1 MNNLETKNDL
11 NKSVKETAKF
21 YSAEV
26 KIEGLN
32 FAYQFKI
39 WNIPSKPICFM
50 IREDSEI
57 LQCLKAGDSL
67 DVKYY
72 SSNPVYSSEYHK
84 TVIREIT
91 KEDQGR
97 FKGHYLV
104 GLEISEAPSRA
115 TALNLVD
122 RLNEKGLIE
131 KARKLFYAGKY
142 REAIQEYT
150 LVIKINPNS
159 ARAYFNRGVSHKKLG
174 ENQPALKD
182 LKIAAKLGIKKA
194 QDFLSS
200 KGISYDSGWEMNKE
214 LKAA

>member
-1 MNNLETKNDL
+1 MNNLETKKDL
-11 NKSVKETAKF
+11 NEAVKEAAKF

-26 KIEGLN
+26 KMEGLN

-57 LQCLKAGDSL
+57 LQRLKAGDAL

-91 KEDQGR
+91 KEGQGR

-115 TALNLVD
+115 TALNMVD

-131 KARKLFYAGKY
+131 KARKLFYADKY
-142 REAIQEYT
+142 REAIQVYT
-150 LVIKINPNS
+150 RAIKINPNS
-159 ARAYFNRGVSHKKLG
+159 ARAYFNRGVSYKKLG

-182 LKIAAKLGIKKA
+182 LKIAAKLGIEKA

-200 KGISYDSGWEMNKE
+200 KGISYDSGWRMDKE